1 MDDLEILTAINVS
14 FFLHNLWS
22 SKIFNIQYLLFLA
35 YSEEFFIFFFKKAV
49 SRPKSRVIND
59 LDMGEQVVICTLLE
73 CQQMAMKQRLAQIL
87 PVTNNQ
93 FCVTALGNT
102 K

>member
-1 MDDLEILTAINVS
+1 MFPFSYIIYSLIRCLISNTSSSWRLIRDF
-14 FFLHNLWS
+14 FFL
-22 SKIFNIQYLLFLA
+22 I
-35 YSEEFFIFFFKKAV
+35 AV

-59 LDMGEQVVICTLLE
+59 LGMGEQVVICTLLE

-87 PVTNNQ
+87 PVTDNQ

-102 K
+102 T